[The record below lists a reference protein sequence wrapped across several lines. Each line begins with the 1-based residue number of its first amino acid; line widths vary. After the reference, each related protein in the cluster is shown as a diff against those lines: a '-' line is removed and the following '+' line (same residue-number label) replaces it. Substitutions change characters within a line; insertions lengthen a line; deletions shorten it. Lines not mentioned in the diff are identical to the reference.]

1 MLLRSA
7 FTALA
12 MVCSVGAHAAEFPD
26 KIVRL
31 IVPFAAGGNTD
42 NLTRIFAEGLSVKW
56 GQTVIVENKPG
67 GGATI
72 GAAHVARSA
81 PDGYTLL
88 LGSVGMAT
96 NQYLFKKMPY
106 QPADLTPLAMVA
118 QGPNVLFVHPGLP
131 YKNVTDLIQHA
142 KAHPGAVTF
151 ASSGVGTSP
160 HLAAELFAN
169 RAGIEIIHVPYRGA
183 NPAANDLM
191 GGQVNA
197 FFSVLNL
204 MPHVEQGRLRA
215 LAVTSEERIP
225 EVPELP
231 TVDEAGKTEGV
242 VSGTWFGFFAPAN
255 VPDDVKQKIVDGL
268 REVASQKE
276 TKEKIAALALSP
288 VYADT
293 AEFKKFIAAEEKRW
307 SEVIQQQKISVD

>member
-118 QGPNVLFVHPGLP
+118 QGPNVLFIHPGLP

-142 KAHPGAVTF
+142 KSHPGAVTF

-255 VPDDVKQKIVDGL
+255 VPDDVKQKIVGGL